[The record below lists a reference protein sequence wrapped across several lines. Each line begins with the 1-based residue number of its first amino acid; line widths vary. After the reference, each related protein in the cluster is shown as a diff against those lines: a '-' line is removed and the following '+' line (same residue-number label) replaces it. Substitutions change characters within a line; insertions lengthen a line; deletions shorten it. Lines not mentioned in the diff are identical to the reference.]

1 MADSGK
7 SRQRRRSW
15 PLSVLGRIKEMAAS
29 ELSAG
34 AIHRRL
40 ELEARSGE
48 AGFGLDDVP
57 SRRTIHNIVA
67 EHTPS
72 DDTDPWELADAKADE
87 AALVLPVLAAII
99 EKTEE
104 RRSYVTQAQA
114 QWIVRIRRAAPDLNA
129 WIVYLIALNYMACA
143 EHGVP
148 HNHLDA
154 YLAFAPWR
162 SQVDRWRY
170 NKATEKDPGRLGDSF
185 GLTGGR

>member
-34 AIHRRL
+34 AIHRRV

-67 EHTPS
+67 EHTPK
-72 DDTDPWELADAKADE
+72 DETERWLLKDPEGDE
-87 AALVLPVLAAII
+87 ATLVLPVLATII
-99 EKTEE
+99 EKTEG
-104 RRSYVTQAQA
+104 RRTYLTQDEAE
-114 QWIVRIRRAAPDLNA
+114 WIVRIRRATPDLDLLK
-129 WIVYLIALNYMACA
+129 VYTLARAYMLGP
-143 EHGVP
+143 EGGMTDDS
-148 HNHLDA
+148 DA

-162 SQVDRWRY
+162 SQVNRWRY
-170 NKATEKDPGRLGDSF
+170 NKATEKGMRQLYD
-185 GLTGGR
+185 